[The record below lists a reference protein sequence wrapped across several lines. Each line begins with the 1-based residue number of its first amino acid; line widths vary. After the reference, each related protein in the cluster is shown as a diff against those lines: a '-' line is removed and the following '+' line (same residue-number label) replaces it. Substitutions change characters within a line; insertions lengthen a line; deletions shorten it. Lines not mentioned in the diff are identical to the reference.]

1 MRRLLFVTTIFSV
14 LFAQTYQSEIQPIWD
29 NNCIS
34 SCHISS
40 SLDGGL
46 NLSSSTSYS
55 ELVNVTSQGYGAFQR
70 VKPGDP
76 MNSVLHQKIVGN
88 SSFGDRMPKG
98 GSPLAQADEEKI
110 KKWIEEGALQSWSG
124 GTSSSYSYDFG
135 PGPSYIE
142 IDSPMNNQANWS
154 IESWVKFHQ
163 TPSAG
168 SWHSLFSIND
178 GTTNYFELYC
188 DGNSTNFN
196 VVINGSQTISNIP
209 ASGVFD
215 NQFHH
220 FFVEGDGSKVS
231 FYIDGDKKGEVPYTA
246 NFPSASVKMEIGKQL
261 DGSMDE
267 IRVRHIAG
275 FDGVPTQR
283 YVAQTGVELL
293 YQFDDQNTTTIT
305 DNSGK
310 GRNGNIVG
318 QAAYEF
324 DVYSGGG
331 GGGATEGIE
340 VSFNSSDT
348 FGGKVR
354 IGYVPQGNDP
364 NYWTSV
370 TDKWD
375 LGEHSFPGDYWTK
388 VWNSN
393 INDGEAH
400 LIVFVDSN
408 NDDQWDNATEYGA
421 ISWAFQVTNKQGNAG
436 TLTLMKGGGG
446 GGGGTPNTIEI
457 VVKLNQNIG
466 NGDVHVGV
474 WYPGSTS
481 APDLVDNLDN
491 QATPSPAQ
499 GWNFQLSGI
508 GIVPSGGPYEVEA
521 FFDQNN
527 NDMPDGGEFLVNL
540 DNIYTD
546 NQGYAYTEIDL
557 GGGGGGN
564 QVQLQAQIKIQKDYA
579 PGNLELWVMKE
590 GDDIFDNS
598 SLWGELVTG
607 VDPPY
612 DQLKTFTIEGLL
624 VENHYY
630 LVGFFD
636 ANNDQTLSTYDD
648 PYGVSELFSIP
659 PSGPVNLVINEKLY
673 RDSVEV
679 VIKSINPDIGGGDL
693 WLALYKN
700 EDINP
705 IDALPAIPDNPILSE
720 RILDF
725 GQTPTIN
732 AIYAIKPENL
742 DAEYDSAYAWI
753 AYYYTHGGHDDGF
766 DLNSDLYDWGYIHV
780 NRQSIEQ
787 GNRLKLEMNLH
798 IIEGPGIS
806 PPSGS
811 SVQAY
816 YNEDLQ
822 LVFGTNVSSLTGS
835 ELDHAGITYWHG
847 TGSGIDD
854 RYADAVST
862 GDGTWTATIPGFNVT
877 MGGLALEYQAT
888 DKIGKTSVTEIY
900 DTQVSFGDLPDP
912 SLFSSTNAETYQM
925 VSVPAVLQNSSIS
938 GVIEDEL
945 GANDPKKW
953 RIFRWSNGAYQENS
967 GSFNPGSAFWLITKN
982 EEQINTGPGK
992 STLMFNATTVS
1003 LSDGWN
1009 MVGNPYYYPVNLA
1022 DHVVLSENVE
1032 PNLYQWNGSS
1042 YNNTTSMVPRGGNW
1056 VFSNGSG
1063 TIDFYPMWKPFIQS
1077 EAMPEG
1083 TVNDEEDFSWKAK
1096 LITKAGNHY
1105 DKTATFGVH
1114 ESASDTW
1121 DQFDYHEPPVI
1132 GNYISMA
1139 FDNDSWAKNGG
1150 RYSQDI
1156 RSKSRTQTWNLA
1168 ARSNIKGIVS
1178 LSLEDIHAIP
1188 SHQDIRLVDPVL
1200 GIVYNLRSE
1209 KAITFTSQGNENP
1222 YHFKLIVGEADDIQ
1236 SQLDDMEMVP
1246 NDYELFQNTPNPFNP
1261 VTNIRV
1267 SLLEDARIT
1276 LKVYNLLGKEVNTL
1290 AFNQSLSKGNHR
1302 FIWAGKDDNGYQLP
1316 SGVYLYRIEI
1326 NSHVGRQLYQSTKK
1340 MVLMK

>member
-178 GTTNYFELYC
+178 GTTNYFELSC

-318 QAAYEF
+318 QAAYET
-324 DVYSGGG
+324 DVYAGGG
-331 GGGATEGIE
+331 GGGETEGIE
-340 VSFNSSDT
+340 VSYKSSDT

-393 INDGEAH
+393 INDGEAN

>member
-178 GTTNYFELYC
+178 GTTNYFELSC

-318 QAAYEF
+318 QAAYEP
-324 DVYSGGG
+324 DVY
-331 GGGATEGIE
+331 A
-340 VSFNSSDT
+340 
-348 FGGKVR
+348 
-354 IGYVPQGNDP
+354 
-364 NYWTSV
+364 
-370 TDKWD
+370 
-375 LGEHSFPGDYWTK
+375 
-388 VWNSN
+388 
-393 INDGEAH
+393 
-400 LIVFVDSN
+400 
-408 NDDQWDNATEYGA
+408 
-421 ISWAFQVTNKQGNAG
+421 
-436 TLTLMKGGGG
+436 GGGG

-508 GIVPSGGPYEVEA
+508 GIVPSGGPYKVEA

>member
-14 LFAQTYQSEIQPIWD
+14 LFAQ
-29 NNCIS
+29 
-34 SCHISS
+34 
-40 SLDGGL
+40 
-46 NLSSSTSYS
+46 SYS
-55 ELVNVTSQGYGAFQR
+55 F
-70 VKPGDP
+70 
-76 MNSVLHQKIVGN
+76 
-88 SSFGDRMPKG
+88 
-98 GSPLAQADEEKI
+98 
-110 KKWIEEGALQSWSG
+110 
-124 GTSSSYSYDFG
+124 DFG
-135 PGPSYIE
+135 PGPYIDVKAPIE
-142 IDSPMNNQANWS
+142 GEQVWS
-154 IESWVKFHQ
+154 IEAWVKFHNKPTTSDHEIFFLNNNANQ
-163 TPSAG
+163 NLLAYYFSPS
-168 SWHSLFSIND
+168 SDKFRV
-178 GTTNYFELYC
+178 ELSGA
-188 DGNSTNFN
+188 DALE
-196 VVINGSQTISNIP
+196 
-209 ASGVFD
+209 ASANQVFD
-215 NQFHH
+215 TKFHH
-220 FFVEGDGSKVS
+220 FYLEGNGSKIAL
-231 FYIDGDKKGEVPYTA
+231 YIDGTNKAEADYTGTFPGPNSSPPSDK
-246 NFPSASVKMEIGKQL
+246 NMSIGYRL
-261 DGSMDE
+261 DASMDE
-267 IRVRHIAG
+267 IRMRKKSG
-275 FDGVPTQR
+275 FPGLPTAR
-283 YVAQTGVELL
+283 YNAEEGTWLL
-293 YQFDDQNTTTIT
+293 YQFDYLNYTLIT
-305 DNSGK
+305 DNSGQNNS
-310 GRNGNIVG
+310 GTINGT
-318 QAAYEF
+318 AAYET
-324 DVYSGGG
+324 DVYGGG
-331 GGGATEGIE
+331 GGGGETEGIE
-340 VSFNSSDT
+340 VSYKSSDT
-348 FGGKVR
+348 FAGKVR

-370 TDKWD
+370 THKWELAD
-375 LGEHSFPGDYWTK
+375 HSFPDQHSAK
-388 VWNSN
+388 VWNAA
-393 INDGEAH
+393 ITDGEAH

-508 GIVPSGGPYEVEA
+508 GIVPGGGPYKVEA

-527 NDMPDGGEFLVNL
+527 NDMPDGGEFIVNFEVH
-540 DNIYTD
+540 TD

-557 GGGGGGN
+557 GGGGGGGN
-564 QVQLQAQIKIQKDYA
+564 QVQLQAQIKIKKGYLPD
-579 PGNLELWVMKE
+579 NLELWVNKE
-590 GDDIFDNS
+590 GEDIFGNS
-598 SLWGELVTG
+598 VWGEIITG

-624 VENHYY
+624 AENRYY

-636 ANNDQTLSTYDD
+636 ANNDDVLSTYDD

-659 PSGPVNLVINEKLY
+659 PSGPVNLVINEKIY

-679 VIKSINPDIGGGDL
+679 VIKSIAPEIGNGDL
-693 WLALYKN
+693 WLAFYEN

-705 IDALPAIPDNPILSE
+705 IDALPAIPDNPIFSE
-720 RILDF
+720 RVLDF

-753 AYYYTHGGHDDGF
+753 AYYYTHGVHDDGF

-806 PPSGS
+806 PPLGS
-811 SVQAY
+811 SVQAN

-835 ELDHAGITYWHG
+835 EVDYAGITYWHG
-847 TGSGIDD
+847 TGSGIDEKFL
-854 RYADAVST
+854 DAVSA

-877 MGGLALEYQAT
+877 MGGLGVEYQAT
-888 DKIGKTSVTEIY
+888 DKIGRSSPAGIQ
-900 DTQVSFGDLPDP
+900 DIQVSFGDLPEP

-967 GSFNPGSAFWLITKN
+967 GSFNLGSAFWLITKN

-992 STLMFNATTVS
+992 STPIFNTTRLN

-1063 TIDFYPMWKPFIQS
+1063 TMEFFPMWKPFIQS

-1121 DQFDYHEPPVI
+1121 DRFDYHEPPVI

-1209 KAITFTSQGNENP
+1209 KAVTFTSQGNENP

-1246 NDYELFQNTPNPFNP
+1246 NDFELFQNTPNPFNP

-1316 SGVYLYRIEI
+1316 SGIYLYRIEI
-1326 NSHVGRQLYQSTKK
+1326 NSHVGRQLYKSTKK

>member
-1 MRRLLFVTTIFSV
+1 MRRLLYITTIFSV

-29 NNCIS
+29 NSCTS

-40 SLDGGL
+40 SINGGL
-46 NLSSSTSYS
+46 NLSPSTSYS
-55 ELVNVTSQGYGAFQR
+55 ELVNVASQGWPAIMR
-70 VKPGDP
+70 VRPGDS

-88 SSFGDRMPKG
+88 SKGERMPKG
-98 GSPLAQADEEKI
+98 GANLSQANIEKI
-110 KKWIEEGALQSWSG
+110 TKWIDEGALQNWSG
-124 GTSSSYSYDFG
+124 GASSSYSFDFG
-135 PGPSYIE
+135 PGGKIE
-142 IDSPMNNQANWS
+142 VDSPINNQPNWS

-168 SWHSLFSIND
+168 SWYSLFIIND
-178 GTTNYFELYC
+178 GTTNYFELSC

-196 VVINGSQTISNIP
+196 VVLNGSQIISDIA

-231 FYIDGDKKGEVPYTA
+231 FYIDGEKKGEIAYTA
-246 NFPSASVKMEIGKQL
+246 NFQSPASVKMEIGNGL

-267 IRVRHIAG
+267 IRIRNISG

-283 YVAQTGVELL
+283 YVAQNGVELL

-310 GRNGNIVG
+310 GHNGNIVG
-318 QAAYEF
+318 QATYEG
-324 DVYSGGG
+324 DVYGGG
-331 GGGATEGIE
+331 GMTEGID
-340 VSFNSSDT
+340 VSFKSNEI

-370 TDKWD
+370 THKWPLAD
-375 LGEHSFPGDYWTK
+375 HSFPGDYTAK
-388 VWNSN
+388 VWNSD

-408 NDDQWDNATEYGA
+408 KDDQWDNATEYGA
-421 ISWAFQVTNKQGNAG
+421 ISQVFQVTNKQGNAG

-446 GGGGTPNTIEI
+446 GGTSNTIEI

-474 WYPGSTS
+474 WYPGSIS

-491 QATPSPAQ
+491 QGTPSPAQ
-499 GWNFQLSGI
+499 GWNFQLSGS
-508 GIVPSGGPYEVEA
+508 GIVPSGGPYKVEA

-527 NDMPDGGEFLVNL
+527 NDMPDGGEFIVNL

-546 NQGYAYTEIDL
+546 SQGYAYTDIDL
-557 GGGGGGN
+557 GGGGGGGGT
-564 QVQLQAQIKIQKDYA
+564 QVQVQIKIQKEYA
-579 PGNLELWVMKE
+579 PGDLHLWVNKE
-590 GDDIFDNS
+590 GEDPYAGQS
-598 SLWGELVTG
+598 VWGATENN

-612 DQLKTFTIEGLL
+612 DQLKTFTIEGMLA
-624 VENHYY
+624 ENQYY
-630 LVGFFD
+630 IVGHFD
-636 ANNDQTLSTYDD
+636 ANNDQTLDTYDE
-648 PYGVSELFSIP
+648 PFGVSELFSLP
-659 PSGPVNLVINEKLY
+659 PSGSVTLVINEKIY
-673 RDSVEV
+673 TDSVEV
-679 VIKSINPDIGGGDL
+679 VIKSIAPDIGNGDL
-693 WLALYKN
+693 WLALYEN
-700 EDINP
+700 EDTNP
-705 IDALPAIPDNPILSE
+705 IDALPGIPDNPIFSE

-725 GQTPTIN
+725 GQTPIIN

-742 DAEYDSAYAWI
+742 DAKYDSAYAWI
-753 AYYYTHGGHDDGF
+753 AYYYTHGADGDYF
-766 DLNSDLYDWGYIHV
+766 DVNSDLYDWGYIDV

-787 GNRLKLEMNLH
+787 GNRLKLELQLH
-798 IIEGPGIS
+798 YIEGPSIG
-806 PPSGS
+806 PPSVS
-811 SVQAY
+811 SIQAN
-816 YNEDLQ
+816 YNTDLQ
-822 LVFGTNVSSLTGS
+822 LVFGTNASSLTGS
-835 ELDHAGITYWHG
+835 EVDYAGITYWHG
-847 TGSGIDD
+847 TGSGIDE
-854 RYADAVST
+854 RFADAVST
-862 GDGTWTATIPGFNVT
+862 GDGTWTATIPGSNVT
-877 MGGLALEYQAT
+877 MGGLVVEYSAT
-888 DKIGKTSVTEIY
+888 DKIGKISGTPLY
-900 DTQVSFGDLPDP
+900 DIQVAFGDLPEP
-912 SLFSSTNAETYQM
+912 SLFASTNSGTYQM

-967 GSFNPGSAFWLITKN
+967 GSFIPGSAFWLITKN

-992 STLMFNATTVS
+992 STPIFSPTKLN
-1003 LSDGWN
+1003 LSNGWN
-1009 MVGNPYYYPVNLA
+1009 MVGNPYYYQVNLA
-1022 DHVVLSENVE
+1022 EHVVFSENVE
-1032 PNLYQWNGSS
+1032 STLYQWNGSS
-1042 YNNTTSMVPRGGNW
+1042 YNNTTNMVPRGGNW

-1063 TIDFYPMWKPFIQS
+1063 TMEFFPMWKPQLQS
-1077 EAMPEG
+1077 EAIPEG

-1096 LITKAGNHY
+1096 LITKAGNYY
-1105 DKTATFGVH
+1105 DETATFGVH

-1132 GNYISMA
+1132 GDYISMA
-1139 FDNDSWAKNGG
+1139 FDNDSWANNGG

-1178 LSLEDIHAIP
+1178 LSLEDINAIP

-1209 KAITFTSQGNENP
+1209 KAVTFISQGNENS

-1236 SQLDDMEMVP
+1236 SQLDDMGMVP
-1246 NDYELFQNTPNPFNP
+1246 NDFELAQNTPNPFNP

-1267 SLLEDARIT
+1267 SLVEEAKVT
-1276 LKVYNLLGKEVNTL
+1276 LKVYNLLGEEMNTL
-1290 AFNQSLSKGNHR
+1290 VLNRSLGKGNHR
-1302 FIWAGKDDNGYQLP
+1302 FIWAGKDDNGNQLP
-1316 SGVYLYRIEI
+1316 SGVYLYRMEV
-1326 NSHVGRQLYQSTKK
+1326 NSLQGQRLYQSTKK
-1340 MVLMK
+1340 MILMK

>member
-1 MRRLLFVTTIFSV
+1 
-14 LFAQTYQSEIQPIWD
+14 
-29 NNCIS
+29 
-34 SCHISS
+34 
-40 SLDGGL
+40 
-46 NLSSSTSYS
+46 
-55 ELVNVTSQGYGAFQR
+55 
-70 VKPGDP
+70 
-76 MNSVLHQKIVGN
+76 
-88 SSFGDRMPKG
+88 
-98 GSPLAQADEEKI
+98 
-110 KKWIEEGALQSWSG
+110 
-124 GTSSSYSYDFG
+124 
-135 PGPSYIE
+135 
-142 IDSPMNNQANWS
+142 
-154 IESWVKFHQ
+154 
-163 TPSAG
+163 
-168 SWHSLFSIND
+168 
-178 GTTNYFELYC
+178 
-188 DGNSTNFN
+188 
-196 VVINGSQTISNIP
+196 
-209 ASGVFD
+209 
-215 NQFHH
+215 
-220 FFVEGDGSKVS
+220 
-231 FYIDGDKKGEVPYTA
+231 
-246 NFPSASVKMEIGKQL
+246 
-261 DGSMDE
+261 
-267 IRVRHIAG
+267 
-275 FDGVPTQR
+275 
-283 YVAQTGVELL
+283 
-293 YQFDDQNTTTIT
+293 
-305 DNSGK
+305 
-310 GRNGNIVG
+310 
-318 QAAYEF
+318 
-324 DVYSGGG
+324 
-331 GGGATEGIE
+331 
-340 VSFNSSDT
+340 
-348 FGGKVR
+348 
-354 IGYVPQGNDP
+354 
-364 NYWTSV
+364 
-370 TDKWD
+370 
-375 LGEHSFPGDYWTK
+375 
-388 VWNSN
+388 
-393 INDGEAH
+393 
-400 LIVFVDSN
+400 
-408 NDDQWDNATEYGA
+408 
-421 ISWAFQVTNKQGNAG
+421 
-436 TLTLMKGGGG
+436 
-446 GGGGTPNTIEI
+446 
-457 VVKLNQNIG
+457 
-466 NGDVHVGV
+466 
-474 WYPGSTS
+474 
-481 APDLVDNLDN
+481 LVDNLDN

-499 GWNFQLSGI
+499 GWNFQLSGT
-508 GIVPSGGPYEVEA
+508 GIVPSGGPYKVEA

-527 NDMPDGGEFLVNL
+527 NDMADGYEFMVSFEV
-540 DNIYTD
+540 YTD

-557 GGGGGGN
+557 GGGGGGGGN

-590 GDDIFDNS
+590 GEDIFDNS

-705 IDALPAIPDNPILSE
+705 IDALPAIPDNPIFSE

-753 AYYYTHGGHDDGF
+753 AYYYTHGAHDDAF
-766 DLNSDLYDWGYIHV
+766 DLNNDYYDWGYIHV

-811 SVQAY
+811 SVQAN

-835 ELDHAGITYWHG
+835 EVDYAGITYWHG

-900 DTQVSFGDLPDP
+900 DVQVSFGDLPDP

-1063 TIDFYPMWKPFIQS
+1063 TMEFFPMWKPFIQS

-1105 DKTATFGVH
+1105 DETATFGVH

-1121 DQFDYHEPPVI
+1121 DRFDYHEPPVI

-1236 SQLDDMEMVP
+1236 SQLDDMGMVP
-1246 NDYELFQNTPNPFNP
+1246 NDFELFQNTPNPFNP

>member
-1 MRRLLFVTTIFSV
+1 MRRLLFITTIFSV

-178 GTTNYFELYC
+178 GTTNYFELSC

-318 QAAYEF
+318 QAAYEP

-331 GGGATEGIE
+331 GGGETEGIE
-340 VSFNSSDT
+340 VSYKSSDT

-508 GIVPSGGPYEVEA
+508 GIVPSGGPYKVEA

-705 IDALPAIPDNPILSE
+705 IDALPAIPDNPIFSE

-753 AYYYTHGGHDDGF
+753 AYYYTHGAHDDGF

-811 SVQAY
+811 SVQAN

-1121 DQFDYHEPPVI
+1121 DRFDYHEPPVI

-1236 SQLDDMEMVP
+1236 SQLDDMGMVP
-1246 NDYELFQNTPNPFNP
+1246 NDFELFQNTPNPFNP